1 MMEDLIKIDKETEAL
16 SCPVCG
22 EYYTHLENVSMNFN
36 SMDGNSRQIA
46 VLGFSCEHG
55 HSFDVVVNQHK
66 GLTFMHYAN
75 ETEHPTQ

>member
-1 MMEDLIKIDKETEAL
+1 MEDLIKIHKDTDAL

-22 EYYTHLENVSMNFN
+22 EYYTHLENVAMNFN

-66 GLTFMHYAN
+66 GLTLMHYAN
-75 ETEHPTQ
+75 EEDEPIQ